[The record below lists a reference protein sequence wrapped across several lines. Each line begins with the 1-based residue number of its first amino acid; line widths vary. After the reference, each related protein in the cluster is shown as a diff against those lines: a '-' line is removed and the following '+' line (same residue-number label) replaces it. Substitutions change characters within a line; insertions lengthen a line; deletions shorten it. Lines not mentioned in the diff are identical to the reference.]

1 MYAGYRK
8 NTANQPDSPLEKAY
22 SKSSELLMRK
32 QTYEWKGIYVMLE
45 SHKNIETNRE

>member
-1 MYAGYRK
+1 MQDIEKTLLTSAS
-8 NTANQPDSPLEKAY
+8 DSPLEKVY
-22 SKSSELLMRK
+22 SKSSELLMRR